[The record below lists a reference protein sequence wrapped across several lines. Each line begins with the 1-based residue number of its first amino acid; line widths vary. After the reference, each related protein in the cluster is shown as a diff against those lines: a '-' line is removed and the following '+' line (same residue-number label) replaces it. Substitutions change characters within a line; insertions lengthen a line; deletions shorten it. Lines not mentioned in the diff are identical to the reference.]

1 MMNKILVPTDFSE
14 VSENAINY
22 AIKLANSFSATLV
35 LLHVNQ
41 IPVSNPE
48 FGIIAYDIHT
58 MKEESMK
65 SLKELSEQIKKQYP
79 LISEI
84 QYYSEIGNPSDVI
97 LELTKNKNIDLLV
110 MGNNG
115 HGSKFKKTLIGST
128 SVSVS
133 KEIEIPLI
141 IVPPNVKYKKI
152 KNLAYACA
160 YDEDIEKTT
169 SLIKVRNLN
178 KIFDSVLSVLHIIP
192 ENHLLNEEESYV
204 DNYVE
209 TKLAT
214 TDHRTYIITENKISE
229 GIINFIDN
237 HKIDMIIVEPKKH
250 SLFYSLFHSSV
261 TNDLAFLSPVPV
273 LTIHS

>member
-1 MMNKILVPTDFSE
+1 MNKILVTTDFSE
-14 VSENAINY
+14 VSENAVKY
-22 AIKLANSFSATLV
+22 AIELANSFSASLV

-41 IPVSNPE
+41 IPISNNE

-65 SLKELSEQIKKQYP
+65 SLKEFSEKIKKQNP
-79 LISEI
+79 QISEV
-84 QYYSEIGNPSDVI
+84 QCYSEIGNPSDVI
-97 LELTKNKNIDLLV
+97 LGFTKNKNIDLLV

-115 HGSKFKKTLIGST
+115 HGSNLKKNLIGST

-152 KNLAYACA
+152 KNLAYASD
-160 YDEDIEKTT
+160 YDEDIEKST
-169 SLIKVRNLN
+169 SIIKVRNLN
-178 KIFDSVLSVLHIIP
+178 KIFNSILNVLHIIP

-214 TDHRTYIITENKISE
+214 SDHKTYIITENKVSE
-229 GIINFIDN
+229 GIINFIN
-237 HKIDMIIVEPKKH
+237 NYEIDMIIVEPKKH
-250 SLFYSLFHSSV
+250 SLFHALFHASV
-261 TNDLAFLSPVPV
+261 TNDLAFLSPVPI
-273 LTIHS
+273 LTIHSN